1 MIQLGYALSSEEHPP
16 NDLVHFAQRA
26 EEIGF
31 DFAMI
36 SDHYHPWISAQGQ
49 SPFVWSV
56 IGAIAQTTTRLR
68 LGTGVT
74 CPIIRIHP
82 AILAQATATVA
93 TMMPGRFFFG
103 VGAGEN
109 LNEHILGDRWP
120 PYDLRIEMLE
130 EAVEVIRLLWE
141 GKTQSHWGTY
151 YTVEDAHLFTH
162 PDEPPAIMVAAGG
175 SNSAEAA
182 GQFGDGMITVG
193 PHQQLIDKFHR
204 TGGEEMP
211 CYGQLTVC
219 WANDAKTAR
228 RTVHEQWPNSG
239 LTGEMTQEL
248 RTVTHFEQAVKMVT
262 EERAVEH
269 VVCGPDVQEYLE
281 NLRKFVDA
289 GYDYVYLHQIGDDQE
304 GFFHFCQKELLPQVE
319 RRLQ

>member
-1 MIQLGYALSSEEHPP
+1 
-16 NDLVHFAQRA
+16 
-26 EEIGF
+26 
-31 DFAMI
+31 
-36 SDHYHPWISAQGQ
+36 
-49 SPFVWSV
+49 
-56 IGAIAQTTTRLR
+56 
-68 LGTGVT
+68 
-74 CPIIRIHP
+74 
-82 AILAQATATVA
+82 
-93 TMMPGRFFFG
+93 
-103 VGAGEN
+103 
-109 LNEHILGDRWP
+109 
-120 PYDLRIEMLE
+120 
-130 EAVEVIRLLWE
+130 
-141 GKTQSHWGTY
+141 
-151 YTVEDAHLFTH
+151 
-162 PDEPPAIMVAAGG
+162 MVAAGG
-175 SNSAEAA
+175 PNSAEAA

-219 WANDAKTAR
+219 WANEVKSAR

-239 LTGEMTQEL
+239 LMGEMTQEL

-269 VVCGPDVQEYLE
+269 IVCGPDVQEYLE
-281 NLRKFVDA
+281 NLRKFADA